1 MTASDRGAL
10 ATAFLAGVVVGA
22 VVVVAVVVLLD
33 EREPIVRAAA
43 MIPLA
48 VALVVAGVVVVVS
61 RRGGGQ
67 GASAGQPEAAASSES
82 DEAAA
87 GEAHVGGGDA
97 GGEAVGEAAGEGERV
112 AVEEAGDLAAEEFD
126 RQVASGSSPRTVD
139 EPDEESDADGTS
151 GDASDIE
158 PEPEVPAASV
168 PASTGTSAPIDP
180 ASLIGAW
187 QQYRKDGDGFF
198 TASGL
203 RTQLEILG
211 LVASVREGSAVD
223 AAGDVLVVEDESD
236 DGDRFFV
243 LPSFIKSPAAAPD
256 WFDDAGGGALSAR
269 TRTIHRLAEGK
280 WTDSSFKVVQ
290 RGTIE

>member
-22 VVVVAVVVLLD
+22 VVVVAVVLLRD
-33 EREPIVRAAA
+33 ARDPIVQAAA

-48 VALVVAGVVVVVS
+48 VALVVAGAVVVVS
-61 RRGGGQ
+61 RRGADQ
-67 GASAGQPEAAASSES
+67 GAPTGQPEEAASFETDEVAE
-82 DEAAA
+82 DEAHL
-87 GEAHVGGGDA
+87 G
-97 GGEAVGEAAGEGERV
+97 GGEAVGDGEGV
-112 AVEEAGDLAAEEFD
+112 ALEEAGDFAIEEFD
-126 RQVASGSSPRTVD
+126 RQVASGSSPRIVD

-158 PEPEVPAASV
+158 PEPEAPAASV

>member
-33 EREPIVRAAA
+33 EREPIMRAAA

-67 GASAGQPEAAASSES
+67 GAPAGQPEAAASFEP
-82 DEAAA
+82 DEAAED
-87 GEAHVGGGDA
+87 EAHLG
-97 GGEAVGEAAGEGERV
+97 GGEAVGDGERV
-112 AVEEAGDLAAEEFD
+112 AVEEAGNLAAEELD
-126 RQVASGSSPRTVD
+126 RQVASGSSPRTVA

-158 PEPEVPAASV
+158 PEPEAPAASV
-168 PASTGTSAPIDP
+168 PEGTGTSAPIDP

-198 TASGL
+198 TANGL
-203 RTQLEILG
+203 RTQLESLG
-211 LVASVREGSAVD
+211 LVASVREGSAVY
-223 AAGDVLVVEDESD
+223 AAGDVLVVEAESD

-290 RGTIE
+290 RGMIA

>member
-1 MTASDRGAL
+1 M
-10 ATAFLAGVVVGA
+10 
-22 VVVVAVVVLLD
+22 
-33 EREPIVRAAA
+33 
-43 MIPLA
+43 
-48 VALVVAGVVVVVS
+48 
-61 RRGGGQ
+61 
-67 GASAGQPEAAASSES
+67 
-82 DEAAA
+82 
-87 GEAHVGGGDA
+87 
-97 GGEAVGEAAGEGERV
+97 
-112 AVEEAGDLAAEEFD
+112 EEAGDFATEEFD
-126 RQVASGSSPRTVD
+126 RQVASGSSPRTVA
-139 EPDEESDADGTS
+139 EPDEESDADATS

-158 PEPEVPAASV
+158 PEPEAPAASV

>member
-22 VVVVAVVVLLD
+22 VVVVAVVLLRD
-33 EREPIVRAAA
+33 AHDPIVQAAA

-48 VALVVAGVVVVVS
+48 VALVVAGAVVVVS

-67 GASAGQPEAAASSES
+67 GAPAVQPEAAASSET
-82 DEAAA
+82 DEAAED
-87 GEAHVGGGDA
+87 EAHLG
-97 GGEAVGEAAGEGERV
+97 GGEAVGDGEGV
-112 AVEEAGDLAAEEFD
+112 AVEEAGDFAIEEFD
-126 RQVASGSSPRTVD
+126 RQVASGSSPRTVA

-158 PEPEVPAASV
+158 PEPEAPAASV
-168 PASTGTSAPIDP
+168 PESTGTSAPIDP

-198 TASGL
+198 TANGL
-203 RTQLEILG
+203 RTQLESLG

-223 AAGDVLVVEDESD
+223 AAGDVMVVEAESD